1 MSEQIQSVIYA
12 RVSPTKHIKTEND
25 LHQSLEE
32 SINICKK
39 DAEHEGN
46 TIITVYKDEY
56 VSGKS
61 SKDMPQFNKML
72 SDAKAG
78 LFKRVYCR
86 RVNRFGRNRKD
97 MVSAEILLSELGV
110 SIKFIENGIDTAK
123 PFGKSIMAILAELA
137 EQERNEIQEN
147 TERGRERLRNGMPTR
162 SGKPWGHPKKNVNI
176 KSIRQLRMMPIK
188 ERPTWKQLSKD
199 YNISISGMIQKLKD
213 AGYWDE
219 DRRCVK

>member
-1 MSEQIQSVIYA
+1 MVQSVIYA
-12 RVSPTKHIKTEND
+12 RVSPTTHIKTAND
-25 LHQSLEE
+25 MHQSLEE
-32 SINICKK
+32 SINICTK
-39 DAEHEGN
+39 DADHEGN
-46 TIITVYKDEY
+46 QIIKVYKDEY

-61 SKDMPQFNKML
+61 SKDMPQFNQML
-72 SDAKAG
+72 SDAKQG

-97 MVSAEILLSELGV
+97 MITAEMMLSEIGV

-137 EQERNEIQEN
+137 EQERDEIQKN
-147 TERGRERLRNGMPTR
+147 TERGRDRLRAGLPSSTGR
-162 SGKPWGHPKKNVNI
+162 PWGHPKKEVNV
-176 KSIRQLRMMPIK
+176 KSIRQLRMMPIN

-199 YNISISGMIQKLKD
+199 YKVSISSMIQRLKD

-219 DRRCVK
+219 NNRCVK